1 MTWNIDMNNIAKLDT
16 FKYLMFEPNVESIA
30 YADFIFN
37 PKKLRRFLYH
47 PVSFFCT
54 HTVYV
59 TFFNAL
65 LLDLFHA

>member
-1 MTWNIDMNNIAKLDT
+1 MNNIAKLYT

-47 PVSFFCT
+47 PVSFF
-54 HTVYV
+54 
-59 TFFNAL
+59 ARI
-65 LLDLFHA
+65 LFT